1 MMQNQRLSDA
11 SLEDGDGEGGKRR
24 AAGWCDKRRCAA
36 EEQREGA
43 EGAWFL
49 ERGEGVRHRRSL
61 SRHGSGN
68 HGLDAPLII
77 VDAQGM
83 DGAVLAAP
91 ESRPVY

>member
-1 MMQNQRLSDA
+1 MRPGGAISDA
-11 SLEDGDGEGGKRR
+11 AQQKGSVKVLRGT
-24 AAGWCDKRRCAA
+24 WT
-36 EEQREGA
+36 
-43 EGAWFL
+43 L

-68 HGLDAPLII
+68 HGLDAH
-77 VDAQGM
+77 GM

>member
-1 MMQNQRLSDA
+1 MP
-11 SLEDGDGEGGKRR
+11 SLEDGDGERKEGREVQPGGAISD
-24 AAGWCDKRRCAA
+24 AAQQKGNVKVLR
-36 EEQREGA
+36 GT
-43 EGAWFL
+43 WFL

-61 SRHGSGN
+61 SRHGSVN

-77 VDAQGM
+77 VGAPGM